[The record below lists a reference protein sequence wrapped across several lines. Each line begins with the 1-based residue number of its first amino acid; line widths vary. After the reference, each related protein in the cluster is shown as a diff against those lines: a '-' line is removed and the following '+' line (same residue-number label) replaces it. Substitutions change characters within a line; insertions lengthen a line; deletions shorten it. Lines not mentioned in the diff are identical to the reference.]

1 LVPTVGAWRGNDL
14 TWRFPL
20 IVEALVALRSRSVII
35 DGEAVAC
42 NKDGMPDFD
51 RLRYRRD
58 DANQQAWCL

>member
-1 LVPTVGAWRGNDL
+1 
-14 TWRFPL
+14 
-20 IVEALVALRSRSVII
+20 VII

-42 NKDGMPDFD
+42 DENGVPSFD

>member
-1 LVPTVGAWRGNDL
+1 MRNWCNVL
-14 TWRFPL
+14 
-20 IVEALVALRSRSVII
+20 E
-35 DGEAVAC
+35 AC